1 MTYADFFYEVKGKFM
16 GADVSDIQEHL
27 AYQFNIEDEEAGGA
41 FYVEVK
47 DGVLFV
53 EPYEYYDRDAM
64 FISTPEV
71 FRKIADGEMDPVWA
85 FTTQKLRVEG
95 NIDKALKLNDIIQRK
110 KKEAKKAKKEAKK
123 EAKEASWK
131 RTENRSGTL
140 RIGYAGRIVR
150 QAKRADL
157 LVGLLDL
164 LEKNRLKYVLQIAG
178 EGECLE
184 LIAQYIVKNKLQDRV
199 LTLGR
204 LPKSRMDSFWK
215 NQDVFVNVS
224 EYEGTSLSMLEAM
237 GYGCVPVVTDVSG
250 AREFIGDK
258 KNGYICDVG
267 DIKGIADCIT
277 ELAKNRELLKT
288 YGDRCRRIVQERCN
302 PVKYIKYWIEEVL
315 GDWL

>member
-16 GADVSDIQEHL
+16 WADVSDIQEHL

-123 EAKEASWK
+123 EAKEASRK
-131 RTENRSGTL
+131 TE
-140 RIGYAGRIVR
+140 AE
-150 QAKRADL
+150 
-157 LVGLLDL
+157 
-164 LEKNRLKYVLQIAG
+164 EKA
-178 EGECLE
+178 E
-184 LIAQYIVKNKLQDRV
+184 
-199 LTLGR
+199 
-204 LPKSRMDSFWK
+204 
-215 NQDVFVNVS
+215 
-224 EYEGTSLSMLEAM
+224 
-237 GYGCVPVVTDVSG
+237 
-250 AREFIGDK
+250 
-258 KNGYICDVG
+258 
-267 DIKGIADCIT
+267 
-277 ELAKNRELLKT
+277 
-288 YGDRCRRIVQERCN
+288 
-302 PVKYIKYWIEEVL
+302 
-315 GDWL
+315 